1 LRQDVFEKIINQ
13 DVAFF
18 DARRTGDLISRL
30 QADTA
35 KIENALASQVAM
47 LLKSA
52 IYDLIVLFMF
62 FKISWKMTLF
72 TLAIMLPTM
81 CFGPVYGR
89 AMRRLQKDISD
100 GKAAASS
107 LAEEAFSNVRTVK
120 AFATEDRECA
130 GYAEKNDHVF
140 AKAREAA
147 LCYGFFQFVMQFVMF
162 GSLDALVYFAAYL
175 NSENELTIG
184 EFTSFQFYM
193 FSFLLNFML
202 MASVVGEVLGVFGTA
217 AAIAEIFLYK
227 SRVNTTGGVPV
238 SAETAAVGTLTLSSL
253 EFKYPTKQDIQVLNS
268 VSIKVEKN
276 KTIALVGTSGCGKS
290 TIIQLVERF
299 YDPDAGQV

>member
-1 LRQDVFEKIINQ
+1 
-13 DVAFF
+13 
-18 DARRTGDLISRL
+18 
-30 QADTA
+30 
-35 KIENALASQVAM
+35 
-47 LLKSA
+47 
-52 IYDLIVLFMF
+52 
-62 FKISWKMTLF
+62 
-72 TLAIMLPTM
+72 
-81 CFGPVYGR
+81 
-89 AMRRLQKDISD
+89 
-100 GKAAASS
+100 
-107 LAEEAFSNVRTVK
+107 
-120 AFATEDRECA
+120 
-130 GYAEKNDHVF
+130 
-140 AKAREAA
+140 
-147 LCYGFFQFVMQFVMF
+147 VMQFVMF

-238 SAETAAVGTLTLSSL
+238 SAETADVGTLTLSSL